1 MELRVLQYFLA
12 VAREQNI
19 SAAAHSLHLTQP
31 TLSRQLR
38 ELEEELGKQL
48 MIRGNRK
55 ITLTQDGMLLRKRA
69 EEILDLV
76 GRTEKELA
84 QSDETVSGD
93 VYIGTGETDGVRQI
107 ARAAHAVQQHYPNI
121 LFHIVSGDA
130 VDVCE
135 RLDKG
140 LLDFGI
146 LLGDIDKT
154 KYCYLEL
161 PMKDTWGV
169 LMQRSSPLAEKE
181 SISPQDLW
189 DKPLILSRQ
198 VDNKSGLYRW
208 LGKEPS
214 DLHTVS
220 TYNLIYNASLM
231 VAEGM
236 GYAFTLDKLVNTA
249 GSDLCFRPLNPR
261 LELGMYLVWKKSQS
275 FSRAMELFQE
285 QLQKNLAAFGPH
297 PLLPKGGFPWKY
309 TFPTCLTCKKSRTAA
324 SASVPRCFP
333 TVPIALSQESRCCTY
348 KKPRR
353 KPIG

>member
-19 SAAAHSLHLTQP
+19 SAAAQSLHLTQP

-55 ITLTQDGMLLRKRA
+55 ITLTKDGMLLRKRA

-76 GRTEKELA
+76 GRTEKEIA

-93 VYIGTGETDGVRQI
+93 LYIGTGETDGVRQI
-107 ARAAHAVQQHYPNI
+107 AKTAHQLQESHPGI
-121 LFHIVSGDA
+121 RFHIVSGDA

-146 LLGDIDKT
+146 LLGDMDKT
-154 KYCYLEL
+154 RYSCMEL

-169 LMQRSSPLAEKE
+169 LMRRDSPLAQRET
-181 SISPQDLW
+181 ISPRDLW

-208 LGKEPS
+208 LRKEPS
-214 DLHTVS
+214 ELHTVA

-231 VAEGM
+231 VDEGM

-249 GSDLCFRPLNPR
+249 GSNLCFRPLKPKM
-261 LELGMYLVWKKSQS
+261 ELGMYLVWKKSQL
-275 FSRAMELFQE
+275 FSRAAELFLEDLQA
-285 QLQKNLAAFGPH
+285 QLV
-297 PLLPKGGFPWKY
+297 PLD
-309 TFPTCLTCKKSRTAA
+309 
-324 SASVPRCFP
+324 
-333 TVPIALSQESRCCTY
+333 
-348 KKPRR
+348 
-353 KPIG
+353 

>member
-19 SAAAHSLHLTQP
+19 SAAAQSLHLTQP

-55 ITLTQDGMLLRKRA
+55 ITLTKDGMLLRKRA

-76 GRTEKELA
+76 GRTEKEIA

-93 VYIGTGETDGVRQI
+93 LYIGTGETDGVRQI
-107 ARAAHAVQQHYPNI
+107 AKTAHQLQESHPGI
-121 LFHIVSGDA
+121 RFHIVSGDA

-140 LLDFGI
+140 LQDFGV
-146 LLGDIDKT
+146 LLGDMDKT
-154 KYCYLEL
+154 KYNFLEL

-169 LMQRSSPLAEKE
+169 LMQRSSPLAEKAAVL
-181 SISPQDLW
+181 PQDLW

-208 LGKEPS
+208 LRKEPTE
-214 DLHTVS
+214 LYTVA

-231 VAEGM
+231 VDEGM
-236 GYAFTLDKLVNTA
+236 GYAFTLDKLVNTT
-249 GSDLCFRPLNPR
+249 GSDLCFRPLKPK
-261 LELGMYLVWKKSQS
+261 LEMGMYLVWKKSQI
-275 FSRAMELFQE
+275 FTRAMELF
-285 QLQKNLAAFGPH
+285 LGLIQKNLSP
-297 PLLPKGGFPWKY
+297 
-309 TFPTCLTCKKSRTAA
+309 
-324 SASVPRCFP
+324 
-333 TVPIALSQESRCCTY
+333 SQEEEV
-348 KKPRR
+348 
-353 KPIG
+353 